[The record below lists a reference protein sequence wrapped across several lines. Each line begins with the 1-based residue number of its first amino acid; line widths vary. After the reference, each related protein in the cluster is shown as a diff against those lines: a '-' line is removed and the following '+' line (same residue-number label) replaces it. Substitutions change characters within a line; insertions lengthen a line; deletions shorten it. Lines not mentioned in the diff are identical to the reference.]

1 MNEMHGRLAKVLG
14 AAVPISM
21 GAACLLAQRTR
32 SERTQDE

>member
-1 MNEMHGRLAKVLG
+1 MNEMHGRLAKVG

-21 GAACLLAQRTR
+21 GAACLLEQRTR